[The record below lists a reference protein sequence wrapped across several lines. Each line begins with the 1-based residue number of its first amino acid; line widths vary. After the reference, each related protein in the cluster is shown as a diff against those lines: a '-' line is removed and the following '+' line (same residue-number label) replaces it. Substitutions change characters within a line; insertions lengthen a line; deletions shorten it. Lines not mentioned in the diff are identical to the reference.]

1 LSDLPYN
8 SSQQL
13 TIILI
18 IYSACHVRFGDVVL
32 KSRGVPTD
40 QLYIWYGFGVIVAE
54 YFLLV
59 YLTVLALKYLR
70 IEPTPPPPIIVPYI
84 EEEYADEEVPA
95 DEQLSVDEV
104 SLDILSLQPIDS
116 EKIGSSSHLG
126 SPRSTK
132 SRMTSPSFK
141 HKKIQD
147 IPFEPISFAF
157 KDIWYTVT
165 TKDKEELDLL
175 KGVSGYFEPGT
186 LTALMGASGAGK
198 TTLLDVLSG
207 RKNTGVV
214 KGSIF
219 VNGNPK
225 EEHSFRKNMGYVEQF
240 DSLSPMETARDA
252 IEFSAALRLPRGTTV
267 EERETWVNSVLVML
281 ELIPLENT
289 LIGTET
295 TGGMSF
301 EQKKRV
307 SIGVELAA
315 NPSILFLDEPTTGI
329 IHTHT

>member
-1 LSDLPYN
+1 MHL
-8 SSQQL
+8 
-13 TIILI
+13 
-18 IYSACHVRFGDVVL
+18 RFGDVVL
-32 KSRGVPTD
+32 KSRGTPTN
-40 QLYIWYGFGVIVAE
+40 QLYIWYGFGVVVAE

-70 IEPTPPPPIIVPYI
+70 IEPTPPPPIIVEYI
-84 EEEYADEEVPA
+84 EEEYANEDVIEE
-95 DEQLSVDEV
+95 QSIDEV
-104 SLDILSLQPIDS
+104 NVDILSLQQIGSD
-116 EKIGSSSHLG
+116 KIGSSSQLG

-132 SRMTSPSFK
+132 SRAFSSPSFK

-147 IPFEPISFAF
+147 KPFEPISFAF

-214 KGSIF
+214 KGTIF

-267 EERETWVNSVLVML
+267 EERQTWVDSVLMML

-315 NPSILFLDEPTTGI
+315 NPSILFLDEPTTGMHSHSHCHSYTTLLHLTLI
-329 IHTHT
+329 PGIPVS